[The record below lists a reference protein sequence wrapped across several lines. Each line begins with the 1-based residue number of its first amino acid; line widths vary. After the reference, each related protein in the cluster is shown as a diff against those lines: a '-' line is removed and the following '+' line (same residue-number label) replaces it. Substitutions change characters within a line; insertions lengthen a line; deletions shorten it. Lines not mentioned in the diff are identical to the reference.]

1 MRIFLGKVSCF
12 LGWHEFIS
20 SIQDYIDEFG
30 YVPLDNR
37 IAKNARCSRCNSKYG
52 VE

>member
-1 MRIFLGKVSCF
+1 MRNLLEKLYCF
-12 LGWHEFIS
+12 LGWHKFTS

-52 VE
+52 EE